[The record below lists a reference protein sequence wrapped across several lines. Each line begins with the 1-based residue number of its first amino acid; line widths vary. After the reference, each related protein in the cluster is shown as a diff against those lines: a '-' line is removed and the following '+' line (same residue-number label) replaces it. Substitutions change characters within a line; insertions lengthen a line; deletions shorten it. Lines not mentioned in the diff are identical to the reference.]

1 MSSPEQAGPDAVPP
15 PFALLGMIMGS
26 MLTQAIHV
34 AAVLDFAGILADG
47 PLAADEV
54 ARQAGSD
61 PDASE
66 RLLRTLASFGIFA
79 ETPDGRFTLT
89 PLADALRAD
98 APVSMR
104 GMALLLGHP
113 YQWEDWGHLIDSV
126 RTGEP
131 VMEKLRGMGGYEFL
145 AANPD
150 FAQVFEG
157 GMGTLSDLET
167 VPVAEGY
174 DYAKFD
180 TLVDVFGGRG
190 AVLAEI
196 LQRAPDTRGVLFDQ
210 RAEHLGAQ
218 KFLEE
223 AGVTDRV
230 SIDTGELFGTVPAGG
245 DGYLLK
251 HIVHEWPE
259 AKSLEILRNVRSAIR
274 DDGTVLLVEFVL
286 PDGNAPH
293 PGKLVDLWLM
303 ILMGGRER
311 TRSQYA
317 ELLGKAGFELTRVI
331 ETASSAAI
339 IEAKPVR
346 NG

>member
-1 MSSPEQAGPDAVPP
+1 MSSPEQGAPP

-47 PLAADEV
+47 PLAAKEI

-66 RLLRTLASFGIFA
+66 RLLRTLASFGIFTEDA
-79 ETPDGRFTLT
+79 DGRFALT

-131 VMEKLRGMGGYEFL
+131 VMETLRGMGGYQFL

-223 AGVTDRV
+223 AGVADRASV
-230 SIDTGELFGTVPAGG
+230 DTGELFGTVPAGG

-259 AKSLEILRNVRSAIR
+259 AKSLEILRNVRKAIR

-311 TRSQYA
+311 TRAQYA

-339 IEAKPVR
+339 IEAKPV
-346 NG
+346 